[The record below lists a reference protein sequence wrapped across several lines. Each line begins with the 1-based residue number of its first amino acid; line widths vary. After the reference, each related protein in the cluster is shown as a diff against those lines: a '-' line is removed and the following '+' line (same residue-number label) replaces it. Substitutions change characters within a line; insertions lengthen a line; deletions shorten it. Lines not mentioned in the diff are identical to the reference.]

1 MIKETQITM
10 NPKQSIYLFNK
21 TASVLLTT
29 LRFMFILCLLS
40 VTSIKSIA
48 QQNEG
53 VIHYLVTDD
62 GFKKRCSMEFNN
74 KADIEK
80 EKSRYTFYVSTS
92 YTDLYFNSQKT
103 KYIEKLEDATM
114 QNSSDIFSSFN
125 LVNRTMTM
133 VTPIY
138 DKHYIISD
146 SLHVPDWNIMNDI
159 KEIAGHI
166 CTSAT
171 TYDSVRK
178 QKVKAWF
185 ALDIPLSI
193 GPDRW
198 FGLPGVILEADLN
211 DGAVVISAEK
221 IEYCKLTTQ
230 LDTSKKP
237 KGQVVTQKKYN
248 EIFGKYYARC
258 VNLKNEYYNMAPY

>member
-103 KYIEKLEDATM
+103 KYIEKLEDATK

-146 SLHVPDWNIMNDI
+146 SLHAPEWSIMNDI

-211 DGAVVISAEK
+211 DGAVVITA
-221 IEYCKLTTQ
+221 
-230 LDTSKKP
+230 
-237 KGQVVTQKKYN
+237 
-248 EIFGKYYARC
+248 
-258 VNLKNEYYNMAPY
+258 